1 MSTLLLRLGAP
12 LQSWGTSSRFVR
24 RNTDRA
30 PSRSGVLGLLAAAQG
45 RRRTDPLEE
54 LLGLRIGVRVDQPGR
69 LERDF
74 QTARTRDGAN
84 SMPLSYRFYLA
95 DAVFAVAVEGDRA
108 LLESLE
114 RALRSPVF
122 PLFLGRRSCPPA
134 GRLLHG
140 LAEGGVRD
148 RLEQHP
154 WLASPWVQRR
164 HQEPTKDLDIVVDCP
179 PGESDAELVRDEPI
193 SFDPRERR
201 YEWRSIHRTAVTV
214 PNPAY
219 HAPTSGPGP
228 AVDPFDPM
236 AAFEGIA

>member
-45 RRRTDPLEE
+45 RLRTDPLGE
-54 LLGLRIGVRVDQPGR
+54 LLGLRVGVRVDQPGR

-74 QTARTRDGAN
+74 QTARTRDGAT

-108 LLESLE
+108 LLE
-114 RALRSPVF
+114 ALREVLRRPVF

-134 GRLLHG
+134 GKLLHG
-140 LAEGGVRD
+140 IHDESLVD
-148 RLEQHP
+148 CLERHP
-154 WLASPWVQRR
+154 WLASPWVQRNHR
-164 HQEPTKDLDIVVDCP
+164 APTVDLDVVTDCAAEE
-179 PGESDAELVRDEPI
+179 PGAELVRDEPL
-193 SFDPRERR
+193 SFDPRHRR
-201 YEWRSIHRTAVTV
+201 YGWRSVHRTRTTV
-214 PNPAY
+214 LNPA
-219 HAPTSGPGP
+219 HLPPSNTP
-228 AVDPFDPM
+228 VDPFDPM
-236 AAFEGIA
+236 AAFEDLV